1 MSGRTLIR
9 GACVVVLV
17 FVFVCAP
24 VDVRVNVL
32 CACLSVADLAQI
44 KSQSKPFFF
53 DIVTSMAERR
63 EIDPREMQG
72 WRDAAAR
79 GEEWRNPGTFQRI
92 VCYKVP

>member
-1 MSGRTLIR
+1 MCMS
-9 GACVVVLV
+9 
-17 FVFVCAP
+17 
-24 VDVRVNVL
+24 VDV
-32 CACLSVADLAQI
+32 CACLPVADLAQI
-44 KSQSKPFFF
+44 KSQSKLFF